1 MIGSVSDVDILT
13 AVYGDAGRKKELTIS
28 RASAPEFK
36 LEVARRVE
44 DLNAIVECV
53 SNVDILAICG
63 YAFRRTKLAVACAIA
78 SEREL

>member
-1 MIGSVSDVDILT
+1 LAI
-13 AVYGDAGRKKELTIS
+13 
-28 RASAPEFK
+28 ASAIAPEFK

-63 YAFRRTKLAVACAIA
+63 YAFRRTKLAVAGAIA